1 MLLFS
6 RQYGYH
12 TSWYLSRSCHL
23 AAHTINISN
32 KCLRIKYFVPL
43 NIRLM
48 LYNTLI
54 LRHLNYCVTAWGYQ
68 CNRIIKL
75 QKKAIR
81 TVMISSYNAHTE
93 TFFKNLKLLKIQDI
107 LTLQT
112 LKIYII
118 NLEIINFHITAY
130 IQNWPL
136 FQNSNI
142 HNHNTRGANE
152 LHKNRCI
159 HVFAQKSLKLNI
171 TNIVNDTPHIILDKI
186 DTHSLN
192 GFTNYVKL
200 FLLQTYQDTC
210 TVPNCYI
217 CSHK

>member
-1 MLLFS
+1 MS
-6 RQYGYH
+6 
-12 TSWYLSRSCHL
+12 
-23 AAHTINISN
+23 NIGTLN
-32 KCLRIKYFVPL
+32 RIKYWVPL
-43 NIRLM
+43 NVRLM
-48 LYNTLI
+48 LYNALI
-54 LRHLNYCVTAWGYQ
+54 LPHLNYCVTTWGYQ
-68 CNRIIKL
+68 CNSIIKL

-93 TFFKNLKLLKIQDI
+93 SFLKNLKLLKIQDI

-112 LKIYII
+112 LKIDHKFRNNKLPY
-118 NLEIINFHITAY
+118 Y

-142 HNHNTRGANE
+142 HNHNTRGANA
-152 LHKNRCI
+152 LHKNRCL

-171 TNIVNDTPHIILDKI
+171 TNIVNDTPHIILEKI

-200 FLLQTYQDTC
+200 FLLQTSGYVYC
-210 TVPNCYI
+210 TKLLYMFALGYYKHIYI
-217 CSHK
+217 YIYI

>member
-1 MLLFS
+1 MS
-6 RQYGYH
+6 DRGRCIRHNDNNTQYVRQ
-12 TSWYLSRSCHL
+12 SQM
-23 AAHTINISN
+23 
-32 KCLRIKYFVPL
+32 CL
-43 NIRLM
+43 
-48 LYNTLI
+48 T
-54 LRHLNYCVTAWGYQ
+54 
-68 CNRIIKL
+68 
-75 QKKAIR
+75 
-81 TVMISSYNAHTE
+81 
-93 TFFKNLKLLKIQDI
+93 NLKSKQNVQSVPTKTFDRTDI

-112 LKIYII
+112 LKIYYKFRNN
-118 NLEIINFHITAY
+118 NLPNY

-142 HNHNTRGANE
+142 HNHNTRGANA
-152 LHKNRCI
+152 LHKNRCS

-171 TNIVNDTPHIILDKI
+171 TNIVNGTPDIILDKI

-217 CSHK
+217 CSLSNTLNT